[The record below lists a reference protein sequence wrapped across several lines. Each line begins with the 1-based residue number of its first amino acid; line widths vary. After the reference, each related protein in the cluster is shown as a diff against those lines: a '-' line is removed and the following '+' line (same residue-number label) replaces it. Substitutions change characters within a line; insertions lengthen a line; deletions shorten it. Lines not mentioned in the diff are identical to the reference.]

1 MISTMLVV
9 LTLITNSSLAFFNSK
24 DRLVTTGDNPSVT
37 GFDYSCEAR
46 LVAKDK
52 DFASGT
58 VVPLQ
63 GLVFADAESN
73 TVRNGVTESITVTPT

>member
-1 MISTMLVV
+1 M
-9 LTLITNSSLAFFNSK
+9 
-24 DRLVTTGDNPSVT
+24 
-37 GFDYSCEAR
+37 
-46 LVAKDK
+46 AKDK